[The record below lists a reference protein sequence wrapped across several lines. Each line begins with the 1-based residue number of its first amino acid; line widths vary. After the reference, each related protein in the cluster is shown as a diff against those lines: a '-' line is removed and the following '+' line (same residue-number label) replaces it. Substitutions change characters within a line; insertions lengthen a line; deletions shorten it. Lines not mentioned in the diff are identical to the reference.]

1 MKTILDKIDTI
12 AKQTNLL
19 ALNAAIE
26 AARAGEH
33 GRGFA
38 VVADEVRKLAESTQY
53 ALLEISASID
63 KLVSSVVSAADS
75 FKVQENQINGI
86 NSALIEFND
95 ISKENSKIANE
106 IDDLTSSISS
116 ISRGL
121 IEATSKAKF

>member
-1 MKTILDKIDTI
+1 
-12 AKQTNLL
+12 
-19 ALNAAIE
+19 
-26 AARAGEH
+26 
-33 GRGFA
+33 
-38 VVADEVRKLAESTQY
+38 
-53 ALLEISASID
+53 
-63 KLVSSVVSAADS
+63 VSAADS
-75 FKVQENQINGI
+75 FKVQEKQINGI